1 MAICQFC
8 FVICVSLHVYVLR
21 LVGRWGISA
30 YVALSAHLLI
40 VPADSQG
47 PFAKAAATEREV
59 RGLAAM
65 GLTVAVLMLLV
76 TSVVRAVGSLSRGLA
91 TTRAAAMMAKSH
103 ESHVS
108 FIFQR
113 GTWNV
118 WCRWPLFDCP
128 IVAKAVLGQRH
139 RKQYVFCT

>member
-1 MAICQFC
+1 MAIRSIC

-30 YVALSAHLLI
+30 HVALSAHLVI

-65 GLTVAVLMLLV
+65 GLIVAVLMLLV

-113 GTWNV
+113 GTWDLS
-118 WCRWPLFDCP
+118 C
-128 IVAKAVLGQRH
+128 K
-139 RKQYVFCT
+139 

>member
-1 MAICQFC
+1 MAIRQFC

-21 LVGRWGISA
+21 LVGRRGISA
-30 YVALSAHLLI
+30 YEALSAHLVI

-47 PFAKAAATEREV
+47 PFAEAAATEREA
-59 RGLAAM
+59 RALAAM
-65 GLTVAVLMLLV
+65 GLIVAVLMLLV

-103 ESHVS
+103 ERHVS

-113 GTWNV
+113 DTWDLS
-118 WCRWPLFDCP
+118 CE
-128 IVAKAVLGQRH
+128 
-139 RKQYVFCT
+139 